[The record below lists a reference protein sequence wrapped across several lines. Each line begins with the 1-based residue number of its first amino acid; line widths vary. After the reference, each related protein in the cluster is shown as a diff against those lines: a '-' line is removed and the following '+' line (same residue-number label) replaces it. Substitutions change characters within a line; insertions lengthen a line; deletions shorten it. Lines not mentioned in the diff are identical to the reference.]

1 MCGII
6 ACLARE
12 APAVSGEQLSAS
24 LDLINH
30 RGPDSRGSYISPCGR
45 LGLGHARLAIIDLK
59 SGQQPIANET
69 NEVHAVV
76 NGELYDYQA
85 IRRDLESAGH
95 VFSSLCDSEIVVH
108 LYEMYGL
115 SFLDHLRGEFA
126 LCLWDERRQ
135 LFVAARDR
143 FGIKPLYYT
152 YSEGRLLFA
161 SEIKA
166 FKAFNWVAEWDVNS
180 IVHSGSSFDSRTL
193 FKAVNKLS
201 AASYLTCTLD
211 GNITIQPYWDA
222 DYPDKL
228 ASEARTKE
236 EMILGVHDRLVES
249 IRLRMHADVPLAIYL
264 SGGIDSAAIA
274 GISTSILRE
283 TDPTAKIHAFTIEFP
298 GGGAFDESAIAQ
310 RMASH
315 VGAHFHPV
323 PLTEHALANS
333 FEDAIYHFEHPMPDL
348 NAVGKFLLSKTTR
361 DSGFKVV
368 LTGEGSD
375 EHFAG
380 YSFFLVDALRE
391 MDSTLSESD
400 RAELLSCDKRVA
412 RLEALEGGRASPAQ
426 DEVSIAK
433 ISSSDSQAAMKMLN
447 GISSHCALAASA
459 QMSATFFKKDVL
471 ESTGMPDAAFALA
484 GGLNGIARA
493 KAANKWHPLHTALYS
508 ESRTFLS
515 NVLCNVLGDRSEMAH
530 SVEGRTPFL
539 DHHLCEYVNGL
550 PPHLKIRPDAHGD
563 IVEKWILREAVKPYI
578 SEELYA
584 RRKHPYL
591 APPVKETKG
600 PLGQLFTTRLR
611 REAVERLGW
620 ASWEAV
626 EKLKNKFDG
635 TGDMS
640 SARNLMIVL
649 SFIVLA
655 ERFDVKPYETTRPF
669 EVDR

>member
-1 MCGII
+1 MPLMIYVPYLYG
-6 ACLARE
+6 
-12 APAVSGEQLSAS
+12 
-24 LDLINH
+24 
-30 RGPDSRGSYISPCGR
+30 GS
-45 LGLGHARLAIIDLK
+45 LGHARLAIIDLK
-59 SGQQPIANET
+59 SGQQPIANESK
-69 NEVHAVV
+69 NIHAVV

-152 YSEGRLLFA
+152 FSEGHLLFA

-166 FKAFNWVAEWDVNS
+166 FKAFNWVAEWDVDS
-180 IVHSGSSFDSRTL
+180 IVHSGSSFDSRTV
-193 FKAVNKLS
+193 FKAVNKLP

-222 DYPDKL
+222 DYPDKK
-228 ASEARTKE
+228 ASETRTKE
-236 EMILGVHDRLVES
+236 EMIQGVHDRLVES

-274 GISTSILRE
+274 GISTSILRGS
-283 TDPTAKIHAFTIEFP
+283 DPTAKIHAFTIEFP

-323 PLTEHALANS
+323 PLTEQALADN

-348 NAVGKFLLSKTTR
+348 NAVGKFLLSRATR
-361 DSGFKVV
+361 NSGFKVV

-380 YSFFLVDALRE
+380 YSFFLADALRE
-391 MDSTLSESD
+391 MDTTLSESD
-400 RAELLSCDKRVA
+400 RAELLACDKRAA
-412 RLEALEGGRASPAQ
+412 RLEALEGRASPAQ
-426 DEVSIAK
+426 DEVLIAK
-433 ISSSDSQAAMKMLN
+433 ISHSDSQTATKMLH

-459 QMSATFFKKDVL
+459 QMSETFFKRNVL

-484 GGLNGIARA
+484 
-493 KAANKWHPLHTALYS
+493 ALYA
-508 ESRTFLS
+508 ESRTFLG

-539 DHHLCEYVNGL
+539 DHQLCEYVNGI
-550 PPHLKIRPDAHGD
+550 PPYLKIRPDAHGD

-591 APPVKETKG
+591 APPVKDNKG
-600 PLGQLFTTRLR
+600 PLGQLFKTRLR
-611 REAVERLGW
+611 QETVERLGW
-620 ASWEAV
+620 AGWEAV
-626 EKLKNKFDG
+626 EKLKNQFDG

-640 SARNLMIVL
+640 SARNLMVIL
-649 SFIVLA
+649 SFVVLG
-655 ERFDVKPYETTRPF
+655 ERFDVKPYKTPRPF